1 MPAKNTIKVY
11 ADNSFYHIYNRG
23 VNKQEIFVDSYD
35 YYYFLH
41 LLKRYLDPTF
51 KKRYID
57 PVTGEDRFVEGA
69 SFMGDVKLVAFALMP
84 NHYHILLHN
93 ISKYGMEKLLRRVGT
108 SYSLYFN
115 NKYDRVGGL
124 FQGVYKAVMITNQ
137 EHLLHLSCYIHL
149 NPTEL
154 SERYAKN
161 LMDYDYSSY
170 KYFIG
175 ERESKWLHPNILL
188 DMFYPNEEKAG
199 TRYADFIGCRI
210 ERFLDI
216 RESVKSLVLE

>member
-35 YYYFLH
+35 YYYFLY
-41 LLKRYLDPTF
+41 LLKKYLDPTF
-51 KKRYID
+51 KKKFID
-57 PVTGEDRFVEGA
+57 PVTGEALFVEGA
-69 SFMGDVKLVAFALMP
+69 SFVGDVKLVAFALMP
-84 NHYHILLHN
+84 NHYHLLLHN

-115 NKYDRVGGL
+115 NKYDRVGGV
-124 FQGVYKAVMITNQ
+124 FQGVYKGVMITNQ

-154 SERYAKN
+154 SDIHAKN
-161 LMDYDYSSY
+161 LTGYDYSSY
-170 KYFIG
+170 KYFLG
-175 ERESKWLHPNILL
+175 EREGKWLHPNILL

-199 TRYADFIGCRI
+199 ACYAKFV
-210 ERFLDI
+210 ENHVKRFLEI
-216 RESVKSLVLE
+216 RERVKSV